1 MNNIITLDGKTPRV
15 AEDAFIAPNAVLI
28 GDVVIEAGAS
38 VWFGCVLR
46 ADVGSIRVGPRSNI
60 QDLTTIHMTDGLSVA
75 EIGADVTV
83 GHGAIVH
90 GARVGDGAL
99 IGMGAIL
106 LDNAVI
112 GARSVIAAGSL
123 VPPRM
128 IVPPGMMVRGSPAKV
143 LREASDEERAMG
155 AIGAAHYVENARR
168 YAPLFRKGEP

>member
-1 MNNIITLDGKTPRV
+1 MNNILSLDGKTPRV
-15 AEDAFIAPNAVLI
+15 AEGAFIAPNAVLI

-60 QDLTTIHMTDGLSVA
+60 QDLTMIHMTDGLSVA

-143 LREASDEERAMG
+143 LREASEEERAMG
-155 AIGAAHYVENARR
+155 ATGAAHYVANARR
-168 YAPLFRKGEP
+168 YAPLFPKGEP